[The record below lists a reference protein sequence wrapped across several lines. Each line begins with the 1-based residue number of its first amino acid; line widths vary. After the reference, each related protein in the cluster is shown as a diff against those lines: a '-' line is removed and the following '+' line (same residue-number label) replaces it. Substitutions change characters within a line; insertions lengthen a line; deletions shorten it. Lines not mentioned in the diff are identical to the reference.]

1 MRNFL
6 REDLLT
12 AAAIKDKYQC
22 NLEGGVAL
30 WDTPPTF
37 SRAFN
42 PITFTRT
49 RYLFV
54 TDGFAPTREPR
65 PNIVGVK
72 PGTKRTLQLTYPA
85 AAYIYV
91 QVTNA
96 SGNIRTVLFSAGV
109 REATASGDVVS
120 IDGFKR
126 NPSEPI
132 RRQYVDHGFV
142 FLVPGEAYEDEHYIV
157 APGDAATVD
166 NYLDA
171 SRMSVLYVVDE
182 VDTSYLDVY
191 RSDGTM
197 GAKLSAES
205 FRGVTTFD
213 VSAVVRLWFNRQ
225 LADSTPGAERPT
237 AQSPDGRLFARFT
250 VRGLGGPGTK
260 YEFMALNAVAQ
271 IGENSDMG
279 PYRGQLLS
287 ELRRLRQYEGYPLD
301 YSVLDERDIE
311 YSDGV
316 IRLPIPGDGESRAD
330 GYGVAVIPSCTPA
343 QPFYVRWVNR
353 LGGVEYFMFGRRQTR
368 KASVKSVSTY
378 GLYVPDSFG
387 ASTNRRAYA
396 LTTDNT
402 VTVGA
407 DGVPEA
413 EYAVLSELPFA
424 PTIEWY
430 AETDSAAGGRWVELT
445 VSKFDGSLD
454 TSSRTHSIEIVFQL
468 PNLNVQF

>member
-22 NLEGGVAL
+22 NLDGGVAL

-49 RYLFV
+49 RYMFV
-54 TDGFAPTREPR
+54 TAGFAPTREPR
-65 PNIVGVK
+65 PNIVGVRS
-72 PGTKRTLQLTYPA
+72 GTRRTLQLTYPVTVP
-85 AAYIYV
+85 IYV
-91 QVTNA
+91 QVTTA
-96 SGNIRTVLFSAGV
+96 SGKIHTVLFSPGD

-126 NPSEPI
+126 EHSEPI

-182 VDTSYLDVY
+182 ADTSYLDVY
-191 RSDGTM
+191 RSDGTV

-237 AQSPDGRLFARFT
+237 ARFPDGRLFARFA

-260 YEFMALNAVAQ
+260 YKFMALNAVAQ

-279 PYRGQLLS
+279 PYRGWPLS

-301 YSVLDERDIE
+301 YSVLNERDIE

-330 GYGVAVIPSCTPA
+330 DYGVEVIPSCTPA

-353 LGGVEYFMFGRRQTR
+353 RGGVEYFMFGRRQTR

-387 ASTNRRAYA
+387 ASTNRRACA

-413 EYAVLSELPFA
+413 EYAVLSKLPFA

-430 AETDSAAGGRWVELT
+430 AETDSATGGRWVELT

-454 TSSRTHSIEIVFQL
+454 TGSRTHSIEIVFQL

>member
-22 NLEGGVAL
+22 NLDGGVAL

-49 RYLFV
+49 RYMFV
-54 TDGFAPTREPR
+54 TYGFAPTREPR
-65 PNIVGVK
+65 PNIVGVRS
-72 PGTKRTLQLTYPA
+72 GTKCTLQLTYPVTA
-85 AAYIYV
+85 PIYV
-91 QVTNA
+91 QVTTA
-96 SGNIRTVLFSAGV
+96 SGNIRTVLFRPGD

-126 NPSEPI
+126 EHSEPI
-132 RRQYVDHGFV
+132 RKQYVDHGFV

-171 SRMSVLYVVDE
+171 SRMSKLYVVDE
-182 VDTSYLDVY
+182 ADTSYLDVY
-191 RSDGTM
+191 RSDGTV

-237 AQSPDGRLFARFT
+237 AWFPDGRLFARFA

-260 YEFMALNAVAQ
+260 YKFMALNAVAQ
-271 IGENSDMG
+271 IGENSNMG
-279 PYRGQLLS
+279 PYRGWPLS

-301 YSVLDERDIE
+301 YSVLNERDIE
-311 YSDGV
+311 HSDGV
-316 IRLPIPGDGESRAD
+316 IRLPIPGDGESQAD
-330 GYGVAVIPSCTPA
+330 DYGVEVIPSCTPA

-353 LGGVEYFMFGRRQTR
+353 RGGVEYFMFGRRQTR

-413 EYAVLSELPFA
+413 EYAVLSKLPFA

-430 AETDSAAGGRWVELT
+430 AETDSATGGRWVELT

-454 TSSRTHSIEIVFQL
+454 TGSRTHSIEIVFQL

>member
-54 TDGFAPTREPR
+54 VDGFAPTREPR
-65 PNIVGVK
+65 PNIVGVRS
-72 PGTKRTLQLTYPA
+72 GTRRTLQLTYPVA
-85 AAYIYV
+85 APIYV
-91 QVTNA
+91 QVTTV
-96 SGNIRTVLFSAGV
+96 SGKICTVLFTPGV
-109 REATASGDVVS
+109 QEATASGDVVS

-126 NPSEPI
+126 IPAEPI

-171 SRMSVLYVVDE
+171 SRMSMLYIVDE
-182 VDTSYLDVY
+182 ADTSYLDVY
-191 RSDGTM
+191 RSDGTV

-205 FRGVTTFD
+205 FQGVTTFD
-213 VSAVVRLWFNRQ
+213 VSAVVRLWFNGQ

-237 AQSPDGRLFARFT
+237 AQPPDGRLFARFA

-301 YSVLDERDIE
+301 YSVLNERDVE

-316 IRLPIPGDGESRAD
+316 IRLPIPGDGESQAD

-413 EYAVLSELPFA
+413 EYAVLSKLPFA

-430 AETDSAAGGRWVELT
+430 AETDSATGGRWVELT

-454 TSSRTHSIEIVFQL
+454 TGSRTHSIEIVFQL